1 MECKQAIEEEVERM
15 LQLEKGEG
23 ARVQARQSQVTTLME
38 QVQKLTHQAA
48 HVRTSLTTITK
59 GLQALQKLPERVHEK
74 LWSDSDTRQAA
85 KNRDEV
91 TKKLHELTDEDCE
104 VVSGELEKVEQFMIQ
119 LSQWQSH
126 DWDQLIAEQN
136 EFYEQAQHDDQCIRR
151 LAKLLG

>member
-1 MECKQAIEEEVERM
+1 MMESENLYFQKMECKQAIEEEVERM

-38 QVQKLTHQAA
+38 
-48 HVRTSLTTITK
+48 
-59 GLQALQKLPERVHEK
+59 QALQKLPERVHEK

-104 VVSGELEKVEQFMIQ
+104 I
-119 LSQWQSH
+119 
-126 DWDQLIAEQN
+126 
-136 EFYEQAQHDDQCIRR
+136 
-151 LAKLLG
+151 

>member
-1 MECKQAIEEEVERM
+1 MECEQAIEEEVERM
-15 LQLEKGEG
+15 LQPEKGEG

-38 QVQKLTHQAA
+38 QVQKLTQQAA
-48 HVRTSLTTITK
+48 HVKTSLSTITK
-59 GLQALQKLPERVHEK
+59 RLQALQKLPERIHEK

-104 VVSGELEKVEQFMIQ
+104 VVRGELEKVEQFMIQ

-136 EFYEQAQHDDQCIRR
+136 EFYKQAQHDDQCIRR